1 MEINSS
7 CVLGKSLRFVPS
19 NNPEGRDLSDKVGS
33 LLAGVGSGC

>member
-7 CVLGKSLRFVPS
+7 CVLEKSLRSVAP
-19 NNPEGRDLSDKVGS
+19 NIPAGRDLSDKVGS